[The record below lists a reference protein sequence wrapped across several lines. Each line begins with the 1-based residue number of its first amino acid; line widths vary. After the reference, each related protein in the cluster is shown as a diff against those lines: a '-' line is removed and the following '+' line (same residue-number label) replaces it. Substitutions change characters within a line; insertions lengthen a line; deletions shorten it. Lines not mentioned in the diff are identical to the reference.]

1 MGRVI
6 LISLIVL
13 LLPICCHSR
22 SYDGIAG
29 KVLDAKTG
37 EPVAGAFVSAYKD
50 SKVVGYSISEA
61 DGAFQ
66 LNYRGAE
73 APDILM
79 VTMMGYASCRIE
91 VASATEPLEIKLI
104 PQKTELPAAKVS
116 ASAIE
121 EKGDTTVFSAA
132 AFSDGQERDIG
143 ELLEKLPGISVN
155 ESGGIRV
162 DGESIVKFY
171 VEGMDLMG
179 ARYGTVVRN
188 LTPDKISRVEVY
200 RHHQPVK
207 ALSGM
212 VLTDRSAVNIILKE
226 SSRSTWLFSG
236 SASAGAP
243 MFPLFDARAMV
254 TRFAPTDQSL
264 FLLKGNNVGKDI
276 VQELREQE
284 YFGRT
289 SGKAYLL
296 KESIDPD
303 FDSPLSPTLSALDL
317 PKEYWYANTSGI
329 ASLNAL
335 HKFNNGMMSRTFLNA
350 AAEKYTEESFS
361 SETISFQDGGALT
374 IDEGVSM
381 QDRKLYFNAGAELEN
396 NGDKKYFSDKLEF
409 SGQIRDNLL
418 YVSREDPVSDN
429 RNLPVFKIENLLNS
443 TFLTSR
449 HHAVEVMSDTQYFKL
464 DGHRADFTVG
474 TESFSQKYDLSRL
487 DSRNSLRFN
496 VKSRSQ
502 IFRIALNADFSY
514 SGLESSLDGLPE
526 SYFSRHSKTGIM
538 HFAPGV
544 AVSTTRQI
552 GRSRASVSLPAS
564 LNYLH
569 FGGENVVFPLVSP
582 LISLAGPVSGKLDYD
597 VMMSYSMS
605 RSSDESLLGAAVARS
620 YRSLVIPDSLRMT
633 RALIVNSNLKF
644 SDNVAMFYATLSAN
658 YGKTSSDR
666 TASSYYFDRYM
677 VASFIPA
684 QTVGRNV
691 GVRGSVKKFFG
702 SRTLVAEARGA
713 AFTSS
718 YEYLLQGRDAVFK
731 DLDYSA
737 GLTLRSNP
745 CDWLSGEIKADALR
759 HFTYSS
765 ATTRTDKV
773 TCVFSLAVKPLK
785 DVSLNTDCF
794 WNWYSVEGV
803 KVSNTPLISSEL
815 SWKQPKFS
823 VFFRCMNIIDATEMR
838 TEIVNAF
845 QSFHISRNLLGRR
858 ILAGIRMSM

>member
-200 RHHQPVK
+200 RRHQPVK

-329 ASLNAL
+329 ASMNAL

-409 SGQIRDNLL
+409 SGQIRENLL

-443 TFLTSR
+443 TFLTSH
-449 HHAVEVMSDTQYFKL
+449 HHAVEVMSDTQYFKP

-502 IFRIALNADFSY
+502 IFRIALNADFS
-514 SGLESSLDGLPE
+514 
-526 SYFSRHSKTGIM
+526 
-538 HFAPGV
+538 
-544 AVSTTRQI
+544 
-552 GRSRASVSLPAS
+552 
-564 LNYLH
+564 
-569 FGGENVVFPLVSP
+569 
-582 LISLAGPVSGKLDYD
+582 
-597 VMMSYSMS
+597 
-605 RSSDESLLGAAVARS
+605 
-620 YRSLVIPDSLRMT
+620 
-633 RALIVNSNLKF
+633 
-644 SDNVAMFYATLSAN
+644 
-658 YGKTSSDR
+658 
-666 TASSYYFDRYM
+666 
-677 VASFIPA
+677 
-684 QTVGRNV
+684 
-691 GVRGSVKKFFG
+691 
-702 SRTLVAEARGA
+702 
-713 AFTSS
+713 
-718 YEYLLQGRDAVFK
+718 
-731 DLDYSA
+731 
-737 GLTLRSNP
+737 
-745 CDWLSGEIKADALR
+745 
-759 HFTYSS
+759 
-765 ATTRTDKV
+765 
-773 TCVFSLAVKPLK
+773 
-785 DVSLNTDCF
+785 
-794 WNWYSVEGV
+794 
-803 KVSNTPLISSEL
+803 
-815 SWKQPKFS
+815 
-823 VFFRCMNIIDATEMR
+823 
-838 TEIVNAF
+838 
-845 QSFHISRNLLGRR
+845 
-858 ILAGIRMSM
+858 